1 MTTHFAVL
9 ESIDWNKISL
19 LTLSKDNILKQMK
32 EELQL
37 FVSTYISLNKV
48 ERKIL
53 QNTDIPIAA
62 CNVRQIISQS
72 IFESNKTNITP
83 NNNNNARYANG
94 AMERALLSQ
103 TTNTTTPT
111 DRAVL
116 SRKNCAWCAE
126 PLPRACIQ
134 AQNIYCSQKCA
145 EDGRLKRGRNGS
157 TKIRSSVFAL
167 EQGVCRKCGV
177 DAHSLFL
184 SVSALDEPCERLN
197 ALCNANWRL
206 PVGRIACDRFLR
218 SPKER

>member
-1 MTTHFAVL
+1 M
-9 ESIDWNKISL
+9 
-19 LTLSKDNILKQMK
+19 
-32 EELQL
+32 
-37 FVSTYISLNKV
+37 
-48 ERKIL
+48 L
-53 QNTDIPIAA
+53 QNVDTPTTAHNIRQVVSQAMLQSSSTTNNAA
-62 CNVRQIISQS
+62 LN
-72 IFESNKTNITP
+72 ES
-83 NNNNNARYANG
+83 NNNARYANG

-116 SRKNCAWCAE
+116 NRKNCAWCAD

-145 EDGRLKRGRNGS
+145 EDGRLKRGMNGS
-157 TKIRSSVFAL
+157 TKIRASVYAL

-184 SVSALDEPCERLN
+184 RVSALDEPCERLN
-197 ALCNANWRL
+197 VLCNANWRL
-206 PVGRIACDRFLR
+206 PIGRIACDRFLS